1 MNGGM
6 FGNKCCDGL
15 RFFILY
21 KVLLLFSKFSHP
33 GLIGGLEQIEE
44 LHEFE
49 SLNE

>member
-1 MNGGM
+1 MNGGI

-15 RFFILY
+15 LY
-21 KVLLLFSKFSHP
+21 EVLILFSKFSHP

-49 SLNE
+49 SLN